1 MFLAPN
7 LELTDADEDRLRTLA
22 NELAKGIEDEADLL
36 KRLGFTRAD
45 YDALAETRMFRQMLA
60 QATSEW
66 DGASNTQKRI
76 KLKAAVNVEQALPS
90 FYTAM
95 TNPKEPLA
103 SRVKV
108 LEVVSRIGQ
117 LGMQEA
123 QMAGSGQFF
132 KLEINLGSVSGID
145 RRETITIEGVTPRVT
160 APALPGIVQSSV
172 WDGMEGEL

>member
-1 MFLAPN
+1 MLPAPT
-7 LELTDADEDRLRTLA
+7 LEITDADEDRLRTLA
-22 NELAKGIEDEADLL
+22 NELAKGIEDEEDLL

-45 YDALAETRMFRQMLA
+45 YDMLAQTRMFKQMLD
-60 QATSEW
+60 QAASEW
-66 DGASNTQKRI
+66 IGASNTQKRI

-117 LGMQEA
+117 LGMPEA

-132 KLEINLGSVSGID
+132 KLEINLGAA
-145 RRETITIEGVTPRVT
+145 RETITIAGGAIPSLPTSEDVTPRV
-160 APALPGIVQSSV
+160 IQSSV
-172 WDGMEGEL
+172 WDGVEGEL